1 VSPSLPPLEVRGGRN
16 RLGGY
21 STGFI
26 EVGVWIGFGE
36 VWTRKLVQT
45 LSSTYLGGTRDRF

>member
-1 VSPSLPPLEVRGGRN
+1 MSPSLPPLEVRGGRN